1 MFLFV
6 FKVWIPLLPH
16 MFFAGIS
23 HIAWCHLVVCHVR
36 LDWVILVTWTDMQY
50 FVPRRHKLE
59 LLQSR
64 SEQARCISVTP
75 LRVCTQQLLAQFKAS
90 IMFII
95 TVEVIF
101 GTTQSIFKRNA
112 VREHISNFD
121 DAQGK
126 PGGGHDLKWMTFY
139 VVYFLQTVLIQNPW
153 TIGGSTRGRKHQPT

>member
-1 MFLFV
+1 MFLKEIIHSFDVPFV
-6 FKVWIPLLPH
+6 FKVWMLLLPH

-36 LDWVILVTWTDMQY
+36 LDWVILVMWTDMPY
-50 FVPRRHKLE
+50 FVPWRHKLE

-75 LRVCTQQLLAQFKAS
+75 LRACTQQLLAQFKTS

-95 TVEVIF
+95 TMEVIF
-101 GTTQSIFKRNA
+101 GTTQSIFKRNT

-121 DAQGK
+121 GA
-126 PGGGHDLKWMTFY
+126 
-139 VVYFLQTVLIQNPW
+139 
-153 TIGGSTRGRKHQPT
+153 